1 MRTQFYGG
9 PVYGGTF
16 PALIFHD
23 FMAAALANQPI
34 VGFPAAPPPPK
45 PPEPKEP
52 PKPPKPGKPPEPPRP
67 PKPPKPPKPHKPRHL
82 NVIVPGVVGL
92 PVDTARSVLTES
104 GLSPGMAYTTS
115 GQPGRVTAQS
125 PGPGSSLPRGSY
137 ITLVVGRRT

>member
-1 MRTQFYGG
+1 
-9 PVYGGTF
+9 
-16 PALIFHD
+16 
-23 FMAAALANQPI
+23 
-34 VGFPAAPPPPK
+34 
-45 PPEPKEP
+45 
-52 PKPPKPGKPPEPPRP
+52 
-67 PKPPKPPKPHKPRHL
+67 
-82 NVIVPGVVGL
+82 VVGL